1 MLNLLP
7 PKYKEALRKEEN
19 LRLVLILEMSFGVF
33 LIALALILFT
43 IKIHIGGAVE
53 RQQIFVEL
61 KNKELSQ
68 VKPIEEKLN
77 LVNKKVEGLE
87 SFYQNQFDLTD
98 FLGRISELLP
108 EGVHLNS
115 FSFQK
120 DYNPPTALKGEKYI
134 WKINLSGF
142 APTVEKLLEFK
153 NNLEKQNGFKE
164 IYFPAAIWLQSR
176 DINFDMRFIVV
187 PEKYG
192 RK

>member
-1 MLNLLP
+1 MINLLP
-7 PKYKEALRKEEN
+7 LKYKEALRREEN
-19 LRLVLILEMSFGVF
+19 LRLVLIMEIIFGAF

-53 RQQIFVEL
+53 RRQIFVEL
-61 KNKELSQ
+61 KNKELSR
-68 VKPIEEKLN
+68 VKPIEENLN

-108 EGVHLNS
+108 DAVYLNS

-120 DYNPPTALKGEKYI
+120 EN

-153 NNLEKQNGFKE
+153 NNLEKQKGFKE
-164 IYFPAAIWLQSR
+164 VYFPAAIWLQSA
-176 DINFDMRFIVV
+176 DINFDMSFLIA
-187 PEKYG
+187 PEEYG

>member
-1 MLNLLP
+1 MENRNMINLLP
-7 PKYKEALRKEEN
+7 PKYKETLRKEEN
-19 LRLVLILEMSFGVF
+19 LRLVLIMEIIFGTF

-77 LVNKKVEGLE
+77 LVNKKVEGLD

-108 EGVHLNS
+108 QAVYLNS
-115 FSFQK
+115 FSYQK
-120 DYNPPTALKGEKYI
+120 DYSPPTALKGEKYI
-134 WKINLSGF
+134 GKINLSGF

-164 IYFPAAIWLQSR
+164 IYFPTAIWLQSR
-176 DINFDMRFIVV
+176 DINFDTSLKII
-187 PEKYG
+187 Y
-192 RK
+192 